1 MKESKFID
9 VLIVDDEPDVRTVLK
24 SALNKFPDI
33 CIVGEASNVPE
44 AVKNIHK
51 FKPELVFLDIEMP
64 DYSGLQLLEF
74 FESDSANFEII
85 FVTAY
90 NEYAIE
96 AFRLSAF
103 DYLLKP
109 IDQERLTESLER
121 YKLRRNNVKLL
132 ERAEYFKRSYDF
144 GERLDK
150 IAVSTTT
157 GVIFLDI
164 AQIVLLEASNVYTTI
179 VQEDGVQTVACK
191 PLGEFEAILDKHQNF
206 FRPHRSFLINLQF
219 IEKLDTTEG
228 SIIYM
233 KNNLQVP
240 LSRYKKKSFLKKIK
254 GIVV

>member
-1 MKESKFID
+1 MKENKIID

-24 SALNKFPDI
+24 VALEEFSYINI
-33 CIVGEASNVPE
+33 LGEASNVPE
-44 AVKNIHK
+44 AVRKIHK
-51 FKPELVFLDIEMP
+51 HQPEIIFLDIEMP
-64 DYSGLQLLEF
+64 DYSGIQLLEF
-74 FESDSANFEII
+74 FESDNVNFEII

-109 IDQERLTESLER
+109 IDQERLDECLKR
-121 YKLRRNNVKLL
+121 YIQRRNNFKLL
-132 ERAEYFKRSYDF
+132 DRAEHFKKAYDSV
-144 GERLDK
+144 EALDK

-164 AQIVLLEASNVYTTI
+164 SNIILLEASNVYTTI
-179 VQEDGVQTVACK
+179 VQADEVQTVACK
-191 PLGEFEAILDKHQNF
+191 PLGEFESILEKHNDF
-206 FRPHRSFLINLQF
+206 FRPHRSFLINLRY

-228 SIIYM
+228 NIIYM

-254 GIVV
+254 GFVV